1 VSGRLALES
10 GAVFDGVLFGA
21 EVGADGVNG
30 EVVFN
35 TCMTGYQE
43 VASDPSYA
51 GQIVVMT
58 YPLIGNYGCTD
69 AALESWRLHA
79 RAMVVRE
86 LSPQIGHPRGERTL
100 SDELARWGVPG
111 LAGVD
116 TRALTRHLREHGTLR
131 GVIAPA
137 AAMTAAEQVA
147 RAAASAWV
155 SDEDLVGQVSIA
167 SPFEAYD
174 EPLDETLER
183 AVRLAGN
190 AGRFGDLRIAVLDYG
205 VKRNMLRAVRSR
217 GASVVV
223 LRQDATIDDVLAQSP
238 HGVILSNGPGDPA
251 RIPHAVRLC
260 QELLERRV
268 PLLGICLGHQ
278 ILGQAIGATTSRL
291 KFGHHGGNHPVRD
304 DATGA
309 VFVTSQNH
317 EFQVDASS
325 IPEGSGWYVSERNL
339 NDGSVEGLRHRTL
352 PAFSVQYHPEGAPGP
367 QDRGP
372 VFDEFLQ
379 MCSANS
385 STTLPEVSKDSL
397 SVRGVSL
404 HAGTAP
410 AAGALN
416 IAPGSTAAAVAE
428 AAAEASTSTEK
439 PRCVLVI
446 GSGPIIIG
454 QAAEFDYAGTQAC
467 KALREEGI
475 RVVLVNSNPA
485 TIMTDDDT
493 ADAVY
498 VEPLTVPVLERI
510 IAAERPDGLLATL
523 GGQTGLNLAVALDD
537 AGVLDRYGVRL
548 LGTPLAAIKAA
559 EDRELFKQLL
569 IDIGEP
575 VPVSATVSTIA
586 EARAF
591 KEQEGLPLVVRP
603 AFTLGGTGGGLCET
617 EDQYTETV
625 LNGLAASP
633 IGQVLVERSLH
644 GWRELEYEVMRDA
657 SGTCI
662 TVCNMENLD
671 PMGVH
676 TGDSIV
682 VAPSQTLTDREHQ
695 QLRSAALRI
704 ISALRIAG
712 GCNVQFALAPDSH
725 EYHVIEVNPR
735 VSRSSALASKA
746 TGYPIARV
754 AAKIAAGLRLD
765 EITNMVT
772 QRTCAAFEPA
782 LDYCVVKIP
791 RWPFDK
797 FPEADR
803 RLGTQMKSTG
813 EVMAIERSFEAAM
826 TKALRS
832 LEQPPPLPDE
842 LRSSVLIDVPNDRR
856 IFALLEALR
865 SGESVAALAQRSGY
879 MPWFVE
885 RLRGIVDAE
894 QQVRWSGLEDDAAL
908 RRAKRAGVSD
918 SRIAGLTGTSTAAVR
933 ERRVAAG
940 IVPTYKCVDT
950 CAAEF
955 EAATP
960 YYYSTFEAE
969 NEKNTSLSAS
979 TSLAANAANA
989 EGENS
994 ERGGAAGGAVVVL
1007 GSGPIR
1013 IGQGIEF
1020 DYCSVQAA
1028 MSLRAR
1034 GVEAVMVNSNPETVS
1049 TDFDTSSRLYFEP
1062 LDEEAAAAV
1071 IEEERAAGAV
1081 VQFGGQT
1088 AINLAAPLAA
1098 RGVQIL
1104 GSGVEAIDAA
1114 EDRRQFEA
1122 LLRSLDIPQPQG
1134 AATEDF
1140 DEAVRIAE
1148 GIGFPVL
1155 VRPSYVLGGRAME
1168 VVHSRAQLE
1177 RYLHTAMAALPR
1189 TASGRR
1195 GTVLIDKY
1203 LLGDELEVDAVCDG
1217 ETVVI
1222 PGIMAHVER
1231 AGVHSGDSMAVYPAQ
1246 GLGPDIERQIVDHTT
1261 RMAIALGLRGLCN
1274 VQYVVHRNR
1283 VHVIEVNPRSSRT
1296 VPFISKVTGVPM
1308 VELATR
1314 VMRGETLRSLGWES
1328 GLVPARPLLAVKAP
1342 VFSMVKLTAVDTAL
1356 GPEMKSTGEVMGVDT
1371 SLGAALE
1378 KAFVAALGVV
1388 PLKGG
1393 ALCSIADS
1401 DKAEALPVLMQL
1413 SALGFTLYATEGTA
1427 QALRGAGV
1435 SAVVAGKLGNGR
1447 PNVVDVIEEGR
1458 VSLVI
1463 NTVSHI
1469 QTDELIFGG
1478 GDGTLLAQEGR
1489 SVKDGYTIRLAAAQ
1503 RRIPCCTSLD
1513 TARALVEAMSRHRS
1527 GESYT
1532 VAPVRVYRDGAVG
1545 AAQS

>member
-1 VSGRLALES
+1 VPEGVATVVPGRLALES

-21 EVGADGVNG
+21 PVGADGAGG

-69 AALESWRLHA
+69 AAMESWKVHA

-100 SDELARWGVPG
+100 HEELLRWGVPG

-131 GVIAPA
+131 GVIAPVS
-137 AAMTAAEQVA
+137 AMSGEEQVKAAQRAPSVSDVDLVSESTIREPLQVWEEALDVTLA
-147 RAAASAWV
+147 RAVPADAFR
-155 SDEDLVGQVSIA
+155 G
-167 SPFEAYD
+167 
-174 EPLDETLER
+174 
-183 AVRLAGN
+183 
-190 AGRFGDLRIAVLDYG
+190 LRIAVLDYG
-205 VKRNMLRAVRSR
+205 VKRNVLRAVRSR
-217 GASVVV
+217 GASVTV
-223 LRQDATIDDVLAQSP
+223 LRADATIEDVLAVEAG
-238 HGVILSNGPGDPA
+238 GVILSNGPGDPS
-251 RIPHAVRLC
+251 RLPHAVRLC
-260 QELLERRV
+260 QELLERRI

-278 ILGQAIGATTSRL
+278 ILGQAIGARTSRL

-304 DATGA
+304 DVTGA

-317 EFQVDASS
+317 EFQVDADS
-325 IPEGSGWYVSERNL
+325 IPAGSGWYVSERNL
-339 NDGSVEGLRHRTL
+339 NDGSVEGLRHTSL

-372 VFDEFLQ
+372 IFDEFLA
-379 MCSANS
+379 MCSTPRAGAGGK
-385 STTLPEVSKDSL
+385 TA
-397 SVRGVSL
+397 
-404 HAGTAP
+404 AGTAP
-410 AAGALN
+410 ASEARNLAAN
-416 IAPGSTAAAVAE
+416 STAATV
-428 AAAEASTSTEK
+428 AAAALESSGEK
-439 PRCVLVI
+439 PKCVLVI

-485 TIMTDDDT
+485 TIMTDDET

-510 IAAERPDGLLATL
+510 IAAEKPDGLLATL

-537 AGVLDRYGVRL
+537 AGVLQRHGVRL

-559 EDRELFKQLL
+559 EDRDLFKRLL

-575 VPVSATVSTIA
+575 VPVSATVSSLA

-591 KEQEGLPLVVRP
+591 KDAEGLPLVVRP

-617 EDQYTETV
+617 EDQYTEIV
-625 LNGLAASP
+625 LSGLAASP

-657 SGTCI
+657 AGTCI

-671 PMGVH
+671 AMGVH

-695 QLRSAALRI
+695 QLRSASLRI

-725 EYHVIEVNPR
+725 EYYVIEVNPR

-782 LDYCVVKIP
+782 LDYCVVKVP

-832 LEQPPPLPDE
+832 LEQTPPDPAE
-842 LRSSVLIDVPNDRR
+842 LKSSILIDVPNDRR
-856 IFALLEALR
+856 IFAILEALR
-865 SGESVAALAQRSGY
+865 SGASVEDLARRSGY

-885 RLRGIVDAE
+885 RLRAMVDTE
-894 QQVRWSGLEDDAAL
+894 ERLRWAGLDADAL
-908 RRAKRAGVSD
+908 RRAKRMAISD
-918 SRIAGLTGTSTAAVR
+918 SRIAGLAGSSAADVR
-933 ERRVAAG
+933 ARRVELG
-940 IVPTYKCVDT
+940 IVPAYKCVDT

-960 YYYSTFEAE
+960 YYYSTYEVE
-969 NEKNTSLSAS
+969 NEAHALPGDAP
-979 TSLAANAANA
+979 
-989 EGENS
+989 
-994 ERGGAAGGAVVVL
+994 VVVL

-1028 MSLRAR
+1028 MSLRSH
-1034 GVEAVMVNSNPETVS
+1034 GVSAVMVNSNPETVS
-1049 TDFDTSSRLYFEP
+1049 TDFDTSTRLYFEP

-1071 IEEERAAGAV
+1071 IEQEHAAGAV

-1088 AINLAAPLAA
+1088 AINLASPLAA
-1098 RGVQIL
+1098 RGIAIL
-1104 GSGVEAIDAA
+1104 GSGVDTIDAA

-1122 LLRSLDIPQPQG
+1122 LLRSLGIAQPQG
-1134 AATEDF
+1134 AATVDLA
-1140 DEAVRIAE
+1140 EAIAIADRI
-1148 GIGFPVL
+1148 GYPVL

-1168 VVHSRAQLE
+1168 VVHTRAQLE
-1177 RYLHTAMAALPR
+1177 RYLHVAMAALPK
-1189 TASGRR
+1189 TSSGRR

-1203 LLGDELEVDAVCDG
+1203 LLGEEIEVDAVCDG

-1222 PGIMAHVER
+1222 PGIMQHVER

-1246 GLGPDIERQIVDHTT
+1246 NLAPHIEAEIVDYTT
-1261 RMAIALGLRGLCN
+1261 RMALALGVRGLCN
-1274 VQYVVHRNR
+1274 VQYVVHHNR
-1283 VHVIEVNPRSSRT
+1283 VYVIEVNPRSSRT

-1308 VELATR
+1308 VELATE
-1314 VMRGETLRSLGWES
+1314 VMRGVSLRSLGWS
-1328 GLVPARPLLAVKAP
+1328 GGLVPSRPLVAVKAP
-1342 VFSMVKLTAVDTAL
+1342 VFSMVKLTAVDPTL
-1356 GPEMKSTGEVMGVDT
+1356 GPEMKSTGEVMGIDAT
-1371 SLGAALE
+1371 LGAALE
-1378 KAFVAALGVV
+1378 KAFLGALGGV
-1388 PLKGG
+1388 PMQGG
-1393 ALCSIADS
+1393 ALCSIAEP

-1413 SALGFTLYATEGTA
+1413 SELGFTIYATEGTA
-1427 QALRGAGV
+1427 RTLREAGI
-1435 SAVVAGKLGNGR
+1435 SAVAVGKLGNGR

-1463 NTVSHI
+1463 NTVSHV
-1469 QTDELIFGG
+1469 QTDELQFGADGSGG
-1478 GDGTLLAQEGR
+1478 GLIAQEGR

-1513 TARALVEAMSRHRS
+1513 TARALVEAMARHRS
-1527 GESYT
+1527 GETFS
-1532 VAPVRVYRDGAVG
+1532 VAPVRAYRSGAVV
-1545 AAQS
+1545 AQ